1 MPRHLTPSF
10 VLAVGGLALVAAIAH
25 ARPGSVHASAR
36 GDETAHGAERL
47 AQEAERALPPGWRRA
62 RQVAVGEEQV
72 RAIGAR
78 LGVRL
83 VAVDNDVYEVGGVA
97 LQVNRLVAADE
108 AEAMRVAVALAANGR
123 ERFVARRGCEV
134 AEFARMGALAASA
147 ARHALGWPAE
157 EPVLWRATF
166 EIACVERGDD
176 MEGNRVFGLC
186 LEAAQG
192 DEAERAAAE
201 ARIAELVADWTFGRT
216 LRLAA
221 PLAGEQRTYTF
232 EPAPLAERREGD
244 VLVFEFPELPRRHGL
259 PFVRVTAT
267 VGTAPWYEPRRVST
281 EDTAGAGV
289 RPELLAATP
298 AWPSDHERVRA
309 LVDGLVAP
317 QHGAAADRA
326 RPDGSAAERAAADG
340 AAAEGAAS
348 PSARARCQLVFDHV
362 VRSVRYG
369 GDVVGSRYG
378 ALQVLEQGYGRCW
391 DASDV
396 LVTLLRAAG
405 LEARQ
410 VAGWLAEPSSG
421 HVWVEVRIPGEG
433 WLALDPTCPWLGTSR
448 DHVPWLRSED
458 GHMPIVYLALPQLVP
473 VR

>member
-1 MPRHLTPSF
+1 MSPAVSIAIAAVT
-10 VLAVGGLALVAAIAH
+10 VLSVELREAAIGAVGQGARTVAG
-25 ARPGSVHASAR
+25 P
-36 GDETAHGAERL
+36 L
-47 AQEAERALPPGWRRA
+47 AQEAERALPAGWRRA

-108 AEAMRVAVALAANGR
+108 AEAMRVESALAANGR

-134 AEFARMGALAASA
+134 VEFARMGALAASA
-147 ARHALGWPAE
+147 MRHALGWPSE
-157 EPVLWRATF
+157 EPVVWRATF

-176 MEGNRVFGLC
+176 MEGNRVFALC
-186 LEAAQG
+186 LEAASG
-192 DEAERAAAE
+192 DESARAAAE
-201 ARIAELVADWTFGRT
+201 AHIAELVADWTFGRT

-221 PLAGEQRTYTF
+221 PLPGEQRTYTF
-232 EPAPLAERREGD
+232 EPAPVAERREGD
-244 VLVFEFPELPRRHGL
+244 VLVLEFPELPRRHGL
-259 PFVRVTAT
+259 PYVRVTAT
-267 VGTAPWYEPRRVST
+267 IGTAPWYEPRGTSM
-281 EDTAGAGV
+281 EDPAEDAAGASV
-289 RPELLAATP
+289 RAELLAATP

-309 LVDGLVAP
+309 LVDGLVASERGVRAD
-317 QHGAAADRA
+317 GAR
-326 RPDGSAAERAAADG
+326 ADG
-340 AAAEGAAS
+340 AATDGAAANGAAALG
-348 PSARARCQLVFDHV
+348 ARARCQRVFDHV

-378 ALQVLEQGYGRCW
+378 VLRVLEQGHGRCW
-391 DASDV
+391 DSSDV

-458 GHMPIVYLALPQLVP
+458 GHMPIVYLALPQLAP